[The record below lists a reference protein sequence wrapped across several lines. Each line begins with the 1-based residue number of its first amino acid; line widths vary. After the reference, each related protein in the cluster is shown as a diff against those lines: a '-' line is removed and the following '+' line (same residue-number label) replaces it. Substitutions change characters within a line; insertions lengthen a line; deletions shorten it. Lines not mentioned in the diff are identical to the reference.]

1 MITGLCSPVLWF
13 GRQVLSQI
21 QKYDNF
27 IGPVVDSLKFLTSLS
42 YDMLAYC
49 IMEALANP
57 DRERM
62 KHDDTNISLWLQ
74 STSTRRCFH
83 EENSCCHLKRW
94 FQSVC
99 TGKMVGRCIFCS
111 SSRYEES
118 HRRSDDNGKRGCDH
132 YVKQTENKHQELNGS
147 RASWSRWCDGA
158 ITMDKEFFGSS
169 RIQESKNSAILRQYK
184 CNVIGKEW

>member
-1 MITGLCSPVLWF
+1 MVADFCSPVLWF
-13 GRQVLSQI
+13 ALQVLSQI

-74 STSTRRCFH
+74 STSTRRLF
-83 EENSCCHLKRW
+83 
-94 FQSVC
+94 
-99 TGKMVGRCIFCS
+99 
-111 SSRYEES
+111 
-118 HRRSDDNGKRGCDH
+118 D
-132 YVKQTENKHQELNGS
+132 QE
-147 RASWSRWCDGA
+147 
-158 ITMDKEFFGSS
+158 
-169 RIQESKNSAILRQYK
+169 
-184 CNVIGKEW
+184 NVIHL

>member
-1 MITGLCSPVLWF
+1 MSTDFCSPVLWF
-13 GRQVLSQI
+13 ARQVLSQI

-74 STSTRRCFH
+74 STSTRRCF
-83 EENSCCHLKRW
+83 
-94 FQSVC
+94 
-99 TGKMVGRCIFCS
+99 
-111 SSRYEES
+111 
-118 HRRSDDNGKRGCDH
+118 D
-132 YVKQTENKHQELNGS
+132 QE
-147 RASWSRWCDGA
+147 
-158 ITMDKEFFGSS
+158 
-169 RIQESKNSAILRQYK
+169 
-184 CNVIGKEW
+184 NVILL